1 MASRGS
7 DTPPLSEKPSDE
19 MIEVADTS
27 SDKERA
33 LVDQPLI
40 TPQENKAVLKKIDRN
55 LMPVSGTRERG
66 C

>member
-7 DTPPLSEKPSDE
+7 DTPPLSEKPSHE

-33 LVDQPLI
+33 LVDQQLI
-40 TPQENKAVLKKIDRN
+40 TPEENKAVLRKIDRN
-55 LMPVSGTRERG
+55 LMPVSAIRSA
-66 C
+66 